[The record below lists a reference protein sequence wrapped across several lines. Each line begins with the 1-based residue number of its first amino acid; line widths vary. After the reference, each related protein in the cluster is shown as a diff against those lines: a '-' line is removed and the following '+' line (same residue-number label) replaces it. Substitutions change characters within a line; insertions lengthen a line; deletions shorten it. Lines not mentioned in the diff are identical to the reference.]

1 VCLTLGCIIMAGG
14 LYFSAALGWD
24 LFIEGMSRV
33 FPEHTQPFYSV
44 RWDWLSFFPSP
55 LLSSL
60 CCHSTTATSITITS
74 TTIIITNISTIMMII
89 VAIIM
94 ALHPSLLFFQVLL
107 FLAGHFP
114 ARIITPLL
122 TSFLHL
128 NVAPEADFY
137 LFGVFAIVCALWLV
151 WVRFCHILNSLV
163 AAPATTSHLL
173 TSSGSMRAPKHP

>member
-1 VCLTLGCIIMAGG
+1 
-14 LYFSAALGWD
+14 
-24 LFIEGMSRV
+24 
-33 FPEHTQPFYSV
+33 V

-173 TSSGSMRAPKHP
+173 PSSGSMRAPKHP